1 MKTKKMCAEPELS
14 YEEILALLG
23 GEPEPEPAPE
33 PDEPSV
39 LTPEE
44 RETQESLTWWM
55 NQIK

>member
-1 MKTKKMCAEPELS
+1 MSAEPELS

-23 GEPEPEPAPE
+23 GEPEPEPEPE